1 MIRRDEEF
9 IINNPQFVSVQ
20 DLSTW
25 VKMRQIDLG
34 IQEEL
39 ARLWGRGEVDNGFFG
54 VERKRLAG
62 IIEILNLNLGF
73 KETIWT
79 MKERRLL
86 YGDPRQNQEVGKEDP
101 LLGPEER
108 TGRNEARDHNDQG
121 IR

>member
-34 IQEEL
+34 
-39 ARLWGRGEVDNGFFG
+39 NGFFG